1 VIAAVLPALVRAATQ
16 EPSDEFDPDTV
27 TPGIW
32 GFVLTFVIMV
42 VVVLLVLDMVRRI
55 RRVNYR
61 AEVREQLE
69 SERLE
74 QELLESGLERDPL
87 DDLDDVDGTDATGR
101 PARNGRPAA
110 SDDDEPPA
118 R

>member
-1 VIAAVLPALVRAATQ
+1 MIAAALPALARAATEQ
-16 EPSDEFDPDTV
+16 PDEEFDPNTV
-27 TPGIW
+27 TPGVW
-32 GFVLTFVIMV
+32 GFVLTFLIMV

-69 SERLE
+69 AERLE
-74 QELLESGLERDPL
+74 QELIDGGLERDP
-87 DDLDDVDGTDATGR
+87 LDDVDGTDATGR
-101 PARNGRPAA
+101 RQRDGRPAA

>member
-1 VIAAVLPALVRAATQ
+1 VIAAVVPALVRAT
-16 EPSDEFDPDTV
+16 EEEFDPDTV
-27 TPGIW
+27 TPGVW
-32 GFVLTFVIMV
+32 GFVLTFLVMLI
-42 VVVLLVLDMVRRI
+42 VVLLVLDMVRRI

-69 SERLE
+69 AERLE
-74 QELLESGLERDPL
+74 QELLDGGLERDPL
-87 DDLDDVDGTDATGR
+87 DDLDDEGTDAPGR
-101 PARNGRPAA
+101 PSRDGRPGA

>member
-1 VIAAVLPALVRAATQ
+1 MIAASVPFVVRAT
-16 EPSDEFDPDTV
+16 EEEFDPDTV

-32 GFVLTFVIMV
+32 GFVLTFLVMV

-61 AEVREQLE
+61 AEVRQQLE
-69 SERLE
+69 AEQREREVKDLE
-74 QELLESGLERDPL
+74 GDYAAP
-87 DDLDDVDGTDATGR
+87 DAPDVTPGPGSPSTGDTEGGDA
-101 PARNGRPAA
+101 AAA
-110 SDDDEPPA
+110 SDDDEDLPPA

>member
-1 VIAAVLPALVRAATQ
+1 MRAA
-16 EPSDEFDPDTV
+16 EDEFDPDTV
-27 TPGIW
+27 TPGVW

-69 SERLE
+69 AERLE
-74 QELLESGLERDPL
+74 REFLESGLERDPL

-101 PARNGRPAA
+101 RQRDGRPAA
-110 SDDDEPPA
+110 SDDDEPPT